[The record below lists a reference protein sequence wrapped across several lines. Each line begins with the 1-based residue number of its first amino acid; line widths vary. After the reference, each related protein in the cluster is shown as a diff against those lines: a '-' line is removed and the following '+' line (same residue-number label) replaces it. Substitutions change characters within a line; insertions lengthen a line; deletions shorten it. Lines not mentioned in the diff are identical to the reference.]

1 MAQIVW
7 RMNQLTAFGVQNVNT
22 YAYEIQPLETLPMNL
37 AKASGPQTLRK
48 GLTVLS
54 LLKQMAPEGLGATEV
69 ARHTQL
75 DRGTIQRLFLAL
87 ETSGW
92 VRRDDAGRRY
102 YMHSDGQQLIH
113 SLSAVPN
120 GPPAPLVLAALP
132 AMRRLARQLG
142 DAVFLVARDGQE
154 SVCIHREV
162 GDFPLQILATH
173 VGKRYPLGVGSAGMS
188 LLAAL
193 PEREAQKVIK
203 ANASRLDEYGGIT
216 AEMVERLR
224 LNTQQRGYAVMQN
237 YAVRGALG
245 VGCAM
250 KGKGSLPIM
259 AMSVSA
265 VTDRMSIQR
274 QGEVARLLR
283 HELDSLQRAFMR
295 KQGMAPDRDG

>member
-1 MAQIVW
+1 MKF
-7 RMNQLTAFGVQNVNT
+7 RPRNPGMNNAS
-22 YAYEIQPLETLPMNL
+22 
-37 AKASGPQTLRK
+37 ASGPRTLRK
-48 GLTVLS
+48 GLAVLS
-54 LLKQMAPEGLGATEV
+54 LLKQITPEGMGATEV

-75 DRGTIQRLFLAL
+75 DRGTVQRLFLAL

-92 VRRDDAGRRY
+92 VRRDDEGRRY
-102 YMHSDGQQLIH
+102 YMSSDGQQLIH
-113 SLSAVPN
+113 SLSAIPN
-120 GPPAPLVLAALP
+120 APPAALVLAAQP

-142 DAVFLVARDGQE
+142 DAVFLVARDGRE
-154 SVCIHREV
+154 SVCVHREV

-216 AEMVERLR
+216 AEMIERLR

-250 KGKGSLPIM
+250 KGQGNFPIM
-259 AMSVSA
+259 SMSVSA

-295 KQGMAPDRDG
+295 KQEIATVREG

>member
-1 MAQIVW
+1 MH
-7 RMNQLTAFGVQNVNT
+7 
-22 YAYEIQPLETLPMNL
+22 NL
-37 AKASGPQTLRK
+37 NASGPQTLRK
-48 GLTVLS
+48 GLAVLT
-54 LLKQMAPEGLGATEV
+54 LLKQITPEGMGATDV

-75 DRGTIQRLFLAL
+75 DRATVQRLFLAL

-92 VRRDDAGRRY
+92 VRRDDEGRRY
-102 YMHSDGQQLIH
+102 YMNSDGQQLLHALNAI
-113 SLSAVPN
+113 PN
-120 GPPAPLVLAALP
+120 GPPAALVLAAQP

-250 KGKGSLPIM
+250 KGQGNLPIM
-259 AMSVSA
+259 SMSVSA

-283 HELDSLQRAFMR
+283 HELDSLQRAFLR
-295 KQGMAPDRDG
+295 KQDMVPEREG